1 MFRLNKKVFIA
12 LLSFCGFLT
21 ANCVSLNN
29 EPCMTRSTLIDLDPV
44 ELNHYQFMMSI
55 KNLMEVAMLL
65 MAYQQQSKAKD
76 VNVDLFNMITKI
88 IEAKVLV
95 KQFSPSCK

>member
-44 ELNHYQFMMSI
+44 ELNHYQFMTSI
-55 KNLMEVAMLL
+55 DKKCNGSCNAADGLSTAE
-65 MAYQQQSKAKD
+65 QSKRRK
-76 VNVDLFNMITKI
+76 
-88 IEAKVLV
+88 
-95 KQFSPSCK
+95 C